1 MFKDKWKNENP
12 EKVKKWHDAYYER
25 GRQNTGNEYQPWREI
40 DDNIL
45 IHIHVSDIELAEI
58 LGRSVMAIQMRR
70 YKLKKQGRLKE

>member
-25 GRQNTGNEYQPWREI
+25 GRKHTGNEFQPWREI

-70 YKLKKQGRLKE
+70 YKLKKQGRL